1 MPCCALFG
9 AIITLLCALC
19 YVQVFGVPFTR
30 YYFTIPSMITITL
43 IFCYH
48 VSIWRMGPLAARSKP
63 YILFTPGF
71 LD

>member
-1 MPCCALFG
+1 MLYFFG

-43 IFCYH
+43 IFCYY

-63 YILFTPGF
+63 YIYSLPGF